1 MKQPLLSIV
10 IPTKDRYIYLKQLID
25 YICRNIFSEQVE
37 LVIQDNT
44 VDNTEIEEFLRS
56 CSYPNLKYF
65 HTVENLSIIEN
76 SDLAVLHSTG
86 EYVCYIGDDDCFIPS
101 LLTVTK
107 EFKKKNVEAGIFPR
121 PMYYWPDVCGSF
133 STRLTTSYIKPV
145 TFAWKRIN
153 PLTELYKVITLGGQT
168 LGLMPH
174 LYHGVV
180 KRECLN
186 RLFTQFSTFFPGPSP
201 DMANAVALS
210 LSLKKVYYVDYPF
223 IIAGTSF
230 LRIKGNEKGDRQK
243 LESVK
248 FLPKDTI
255 INYSMVMS
263 ER

>member
-37 LVIQDNT
+37 LFIQDNT

-121 PMYYWPDVCGSF
+121 PMYYWQD
-133 STRLTTSYIKPV
+133 
-145 TFAWKRIN
+145 RI
-153 PLTELYKVITLGGQT
+153 TVW
-168 LGLMPH
+168 H
-174 LYHGVV
+174 
-180 KRECLN
+180 
-186 RLFTQFSTFFPGPSP
+186 
-201 DMANAVALS
+201 
-210 LSLKKVYYVDYPF
+210 
-223 IIAGTSF
+223 
-230 LRIKGNEKGDRQK
+230 
-243 LESVK
+243 
-248 FLPKDTI
+248 
-255 INYSMVMS
+255 
-263 ER
+263 